1 MISKP
6 LPLAG
11 VSFWKF
17 DCPFV
22 DLSDE
27 KHGDGERSTDLLNG
41 ADLLM
46 QASIS
51 SSLQI
56 ALAAVLA
63 LATAQALQLPDAY
76 WAPISAIVCSLEAF
90 DRAFE
95 TARRRLIGTL
105 LGVGLAAVQ
114 VSFVQQSLLTYGLCI
129 GLLGWLCYAARL
141 HPSSLRFGAIAFTV
155 VVTEADQ
162 AAIWLTAATR
172 FIDVALG
179 ILVALLVIQYWP
191 GRSKS

>member
-1 MISKP
+1 MMS
-6 LPLAG
+6 
-11 VSFWKF
+11 
-17 DCPFV
+17 
-22 DLSDE
+22 
-27 KHGDGERSTDLLNG
+27 R
-41 ADLLM
+41 
-46 QASIS
+46 ASIS

-56 ALAAVLA
+56 AIAAVLA

-105 LGVGLAAVQ
+105 LGVVLAAIQ
-114 VSFVQQSLLTYGLCI
+114 VSFVPQSLLTYGLCI

-162 AAIWLTAATR
+162 AAIWVTAATR

-179 ILVALLVIQYWP
+179 ILVALLVIQCWP
-191 GRSKS
+191 IRLKL